1 MQLWGTDSL
10 GGYMYA
16 LNLSDK
22 LRMAVQPLTKFR
34 QFADIKDASQQGLN
48 KGDTFHWNVFGD
60 VATQG
65 AALVET
71 NTMPETQFTITQGTL
86 TVTEYANSVPYTGK
100 LDDLSEQPVT
110 EIINKVLKHDAKKA
124 FDTAAAAQFSAAK
137 LRVCPTGGTST
148 SAVTLTTNG
157 TATLTNQIALSNA
170 HVKTIIDTIK
180 ERDIPP
186 YSADDY
192 ACLALPTTLRAFKD
206 DLEAIYQY
214 SDPGYGQILKGEI
227 GRYENCRFFEQT
239 FITAGGIGTAS
250 TTWSGGD
257 SDWAV
262 FFGED
267 TVAEAISIPEEIR
280 GKIPTDFGRS
290 RGVAWYYL
298 GGFGI
303 VHTQAAQ
310 SRIVIW
316 DSAV

>member
-1 MQLWGTDSL
+1 
-10 GGYMYA
+10 MYS

-22 LRMAVQPLTKFR
+22 LRMGVQPLTKFR
-34 QFADIKDASQQGLN
+34 QFADVKDASQQGLN
-48 KGDTFHWNVFGD
+48 KGDTFHWNIFSD
-60 VATQG
+60 VDTQG
-65 AALVET
+65 ATLTET

-86 TVTEYANSVPYTGK
+86 TVAEYGNSVPYTGK

-110 EIINKVLKHDAKKA
+110 EIINKVLKHDTKKA
-124 FDTAAAAQFSAAK
+124 LDTAAAAQFDACK
-137 LRVCPTGGTST
+137 LRVVPSGGTDT
-148 SAVTLTTNG
+148 SAVTLTSDG
-157 TATLTNQIALSNA
+157 TATATNNIAMGNA
-170 HVKTIIDTIK
+170 HVKTIIDTMK
-180 ERDIPP
+180 ERNIAP
-186 YSADDY
+186 YSPDDY

-214 SDPGYGQILKGEI
+214 SDPGYQQILKGEI

-239 FITAGGIGTAS
+239 FVLAGELGTAAAA
-250 TTWSGGD
+250 WSN
-257 SDWAV
+257 SKSEWAI

-298 GGFGI
+298 GGFGL

-310 SRIVIW
+310 SRILMW